1 MPYLVA
7 DMNTP
12 PSIRPAT
19 VEDAAA
25 MAVIFNQYLARATM
39 VLLPR
44 TAADFK
50 PIVIDHHNPAFV
62 TENEAGQV
70 NGYAYVKP
78 YSDRRG
84 YSLAGEISV
93 FLDEN
98 ATGNGLGNTLYRLLI
113 PAANECGYRHLT
125 AKIWANN
132 GGSIRFHAR
141 HGFRMVGTQVGIGL
155 VDGKRVDTVLMERVW

>member
-1 MPYLVA
+1 
-7 DMNTP
+7 MNNQ

-19 VEDAAA
+19 VEDAIA
-25 MAVIFNQYLARATM
+25 MATIFNQYLARATM
-39 VLLPR
+39 VFLPR
-44 TAADFK
+44 SADDFK
-50 PIVIDHHNPAFV
+50 PIIIDNHNPVFV
-62 TENEAGQV
+62 TVNETGQV
-70 NGYAYVKP
+70 EGYAYVKP
-78 YSDRRG
+78 YSDRGG

-98 ATGNGLGNTLYRLLI
+98 ATGNGLGNALYHRLL

>member
-1 MPYLVA
+1 
-7 DMNTP
+7 MN
-12 PSIRPAT
+12 IRPASPA
-19 VEDAAA
+19 DAAA
-25 MAVIFNQYLARATM
+25 IAGIFNQYLARATM
-39 VLLPR
+39 VFKPR
-44 TAADFK
+44 IAADFAQI
-50 PIVIDHHNPAFV
+50 IVEEHNPAFV
-62 TENEAGQV
+62 IEDAEGKV

-78 YSDRRG
+78 YSDRGG

-98 ATGNGLGNTLYRLLI
+98 ATGSGLGNTLYNVLL

-132 GGSIRFHAR
+132 SGSIRFHAR

-155 VDGKRVDTVLMERVW
+155 VNGKRVDTVLMERVW